1 MKNSERTVEIKRL
14 RSEGKS
20 IREIEKLLGCSR
32 SVVSYHCKGTPRI
45 AQKHSTAG
53 TEGNRR
59 AWQSWV
65 ATVVQS
71 AKEEWQRMRGDPA
84 FMGFLGLY
92 WGEGGK
98 ATKSIASV
106 TNNDPLVIAVACRW
120 FQRLSDRTPFAQA
133 VYYASHDVEACRTQ
147 WEAVLPGVK
156 LILKANADNRSKAK
170 WCQRC
175 PYGRCKLSVCDY
187 RLYWRLMTWLD
198 CWKEELS
205 RDAAGVAARL
215 SIE

>member
-1 MKNSERTVEIKRL
+1 MKNSERTAEIKRL
-14 RSEGKS
+14 RGEGKS
-20 IREIEKLLGCSR
+20 IREIEKLLGCPR
-32 SVVSYHCKGTPRI
+32 SVVSYHCKGTPKLP
-45 AQKHSTAG
+45 QKHSPAG
-53 TEGNRR
+53 TKGNKK
-59 AWQSWV
+59 AWQNRVDQVV
-65 ATVVQS
+65 AA
-71 AKEEWQRMRGDPA
+71 AKSEWPQYRTDPD

-106 TNNDPLVIAVACRW
+106 TNNDPLIVSVACRW
-120 FQRLSDRTPFAQA
+120 FQRLSDRAPFAQI
-133 VYYASHDVEACRTQ
+133 VYYDSHNVDECQAKWDVS
-147 WEAVLPGVK
+147 LPGVK
-156 LILKANADNRSKAK
+156 LLLRANSDKRSKSK

-198 CWKEELS
+198 CWREELS